1 MRWLG
6 SKRPP
11 FCGCTR
17 NVSGDFKRKKLTAKA
32 VYGIFPANQI
42 NDDDIE
48 LTDENGNP
56 TNILD
61 IASAVSKKQRC
72 SNIALADFI
81 APKTMELPIIWAVF
95 V

>member
-6 SKRPP
+6 NKRPP

-17 NVSGDFKRKKLTAKA
+17 NVSGDFKEKKLTAKA
-32 VYGIFPANQI
+32 VYGFSCES

-48 LTDENGNP
+48 LTDENGTI

-61 IASAVSKKQRC
+61 IASTVSKNKDAP
-72 SNIALADFI
+72 NIALADFI
-81 APKTMELPIIWAVF
+81 APKDNGVDYMGCF

>member
-1 MRWLG
+1 MLAVIL
-6 SKRPP
+6 KE
-11 FCGCTR
+11 
-17 NVSGDFKRKKLTAKA
+17 KKLTAKA

-48 LTDENGNP
+48 LTDENGTI

-61 IASAVSKKQRC
+61 IASTISKNQRC

-81 APKTMELPIIWAVF
+81 APKDNGVTDYMGCF